1 MSNLCRQ
8 TIHRINIQSGK
19 LSNTII
25 FYVFLIF
32 YCSQKITWKIEVN
45 FNYPNKDGRV
55 QFFDRRIYNEIQFR
69 GNLIVLLENLN

>member
-25 FYVFLIF
+25 FYIFSFFIVLKRLHGKLKLIL
-32 YCSQKITWKIEVN
+32 IT
-45 FNYPNKDGRV
+45 PNKDGRV
-55 QFFDRRIYNEIQFR
+55 QFFDRRFYNEIQFR